1 MEVEKF
7 HSSGTRVL
15 GVIGVA
21 SALLIAAIV
30 ASDGLEGN
38 DVVAFSV
45 LGFFGVLMW
54 SAMVRPQ
61 VQLGADRLVLRQM
74 LDTVSF
80 PLAAV
85 EAVEVR
91 QVMVLRA
98 GGRRFTSA
106 AVSKPRSQVRKDA
119 RGVARDEQLYP
130 NFVEDRIR
138 FRSEEARARA
148 RLSRGE
154 VPLDLERAVAWPE
167 IILLVLFG
175 VGFVVLLALS
185 VV

>member
-1 MEVEKF
+1 MEAEKF
-7 HSSGTRVL
+7 HSSGTRIL
-15 GVIGVA
+15 GVVGVV
-21 SALLIAAIV
+21 SALLIAALV

-38 DVVAFSV
+38 DGVAFCL
-45 LGFFGVLMW
+45 LGFFAVLMW

-61 VQLGADRLVLRQM
+61 VQLAGDRLTLRQM

-85 EAVEVR
+85 EAVHVR

-98 GGRRFTSA
+98 GGRKFTSA
-106 AVSKPRSQVRKDA
+106 AVSKPRSQVRKDQ
-119 RGVARDEQLYP
+119 RGVARDELMYP
-130 NFVEDRIR
+130 NFVEDRIL